1 MNKVKM
7 LLTLLTIAIIV
18 LPIAIEVLLYKDNLL
33 GLIVPP
39 EIAGA
44 TTSGNTNNSI
54 LNPEFTL
61 PQPVGEPQYNPES
74 KTASF
79 TFNFTNPLNTTI
91 TVDKLEAGI
100 VSHDDGVFLGNVS
113 IREPLTLA
121 PGQTSNITILSAFSN
136 EAIEYFKTQ
145 SKGQNSTNIDVTNL
159 NAELAGVK
167 VHVDRQNIGNIPIP
181 SELLGD
187 KNASK

>member
-44 TTSGNTNNSI
+44 TTSGSTNNSI
-54 LNPEFTL
+54 LNSEFTL

-187 KNASK
+187 KIASK